1 MVATIL
7 VIGGIL
13 VFPIV
18 ILLILSFNTARDI
31 LVPPAVWGFSNWVD
45 AWNQPRL
52 LESLWNSFMIWFLV
66 ALISFP
72 IAITISLI
80 LARTNVPFSRGLEFF
95 FWVAYLFPSLSSTIG
110 WMYLLAPDW
119 GFLNKGAELL
129 PFVEKGPFNIFSVAG
144 IVWAKL
150 MADGIAFQVILLT
163 PAFRNMDGALEEA
176 SRVSGA
182 AKLRTMLR
190 VTVPVMSSP
199 IVLLLALQVIKV
211 FQGFETEWLLGARWG
226 FFVYS
231 TLIYRLVR
239 LETIPQYSDAIVLAS
254 ITLLIIV
261 LVIPI
266 QRWVL
271 GRRSYTTVVG
281 SFRPSL
287 IDLGRWKW
295 VAFTSISF
303 LGFLLTALPTMVLV
317 LGSFMSWVGFF
328 DTTPLWTLKHWEF
341 VFSDPSIWRA
351 TVTTLIL
358 SLTAG
363 FGCPILFS
371 ILAYMI
377 VRTRWRGRTVLD
389 SVIWVSASIPGIL
402 AGLGLLLMFL
412 ITPGLKELFG
422 TIWPLIIVALV
433 GGATTGVMVFKGVY
447 VQLGNDMEEA
457 GRVSGAG
464 WFRTYRRVVIPV
476 LMPTMVLIGMLNFV
490 NAAGMTSAIILLAS
504 RETTTLS
511 LLTLELAG
519 GAGARV
525 EEAGILSLLIMVMT
539 LAVALPLRT
548 KALKMGVR
556 HDIRV
561 THEAGTTNTAKERL

>member
-1 MVATIL
+1 MAATIL

-13 VFPIV
+13 IFPIV
-18 ILLILSFNTARDI
+18 VLLVLSFNTARDI
-31 LVPPAVWGFSNWVD
+31 LVPPAVWGLSNWVD
-45 AWNQPRL
+45 AWDQPRL

-66 ALISFP
+66 AAISFP
-72 IAITISLI
+72 IAIAISLI
-80 LARTNVPFSRGLEFF
+80 LARTNVPFSHGLEFL
-95 FWVAYLFPSLSSTIG
+95 FWVAYLFPSLSSTLG
-110 WMYLLAPDW
+110 WMWLLAPDW
-119 GFLNKGAELL
+119 GFLNKALELL
-129 PFVEKGPFNIFSVAG
+129 PFVERGPFNIFSVGG

-182 AKLRTMLR
+182 ASVRTMLR

-211 FQGFETEWLLGARWG
+211 FQGFETEWILGARWG

-239 LETIPQYSDAIVLAS
+239 LETIPQYADAIVLAS
-254 ITLLIIV
+254 ITLLIIA
-261 LVIPI
+261 LVVPV

-271 GRRSYTTVVG
+271 GRRTYTTVVG
-281 SFRPSL
+281 SFRPAL
-287 IDLGRWKW
+287 IDLGRRGRW
-295 VAFTSISF
+295 VACGVIS
-303 LGFLLTALPTMVLV
+303 LLIFLLTALPTIVLLV
-317 LGSFMSWVGFF
+317 GSFMSWVGFF
-328 DTTPLWTLKHWEF
+328 DTDPLWTLKHWQF
-341 VFSDPSIWRA
+341 VFSDPSIWDA
-351 TVTTLIL
+351 TATTLIL

-363 FGCPILFS
+363 LGCPILFS

-377 VRTRWRGRTVLD
+377 VRTRWRGRTILD
-389 SVIWVSASIPGIL
+389 STIWVSASIPGIL

-412 ITPGLKELFG
+412 ITPGLKSLFG

-433 GGATTGVMVFKGVY
+433 GGATTGVGVFKGVM

-464 WFRTYRRVVIPV
+464 WFRTYWRVVIPV

-511 LLTLELAG
+511 LLTLEFAS

-525 EEAGILSLLIMVMT
+525 EEAGILSLLIMAMT
-539 LAVALPLRT
+539 LVVALPLRS

-556 HDIRV
+556 HDIRATESTKDMV
-561 THEAGTTNTAKERL
+561 KEPI